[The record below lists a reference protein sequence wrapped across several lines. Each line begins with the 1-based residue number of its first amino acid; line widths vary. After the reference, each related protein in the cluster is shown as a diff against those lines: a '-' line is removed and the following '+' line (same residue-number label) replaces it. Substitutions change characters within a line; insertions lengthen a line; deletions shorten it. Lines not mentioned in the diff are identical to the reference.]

1 MSSTD
6 AGATGPRVLF
16 VYFTYTQQSLKIVQA
31 MSDVLRERGCDVQ
44 SAAIELTDSRY
55 AQRFTRFP
63 LRHVYR
69 DLFGM
74 IPAQMRAATGEIRI
88 PEEASEGDYDLVC
101 IGSPTW
107 WLRTSVPIRS
117 FLQSD
122 AAGRILQGKRF
133 AAFVVCR
140 RYWGFNLK
148 TVEKLG
154 TARGGTYVD
163 GAHWSF
169 AGGQVKSLLSL
180 LSYLGKGENRERY
193 LGVKIPVTNLQAVD
207 LEGARAFAAGLAQR
221 LVDDRQN
228 A

>member
-1 MSSTD
+1 MSE
-6 AGATGPRVLF
+6 
-16 VYFTYTQQSLKIVQA
+16 
-31 MSDVLRERGCDVQ
+31 VLREQGCDVQ

-55 AQRFTRFP
+55 AERFTRFP

-88 PEEASEGDYDLVC
+88 PDQASHGDYDLVC

-117 FLQSD
+117 YLKSD
-122 AAGRILQGKRF
+122 AAGRILNGKRF

-148 TVEKLG
+148 TVKKLG
-154 TARGGTYVD
+154 TAKGGNYVD

-180 LSYLGKGENRERY
+180 LSYLGKGENQERY
-193 LGVKIPVTNLQAVD
+193 LGVKIPVTNLQAGTSKA
-207 LEGARAFAAGLAQR
+207 LAHSQPGWPNASSTLYRARQARNRQTPGEGSRER
-221 LVDDRQN
+221 
-228 A
+228 